1 MQVRVTDSA
10 FDPHAE
16 AAAFAKG
23 RTGAGALV
31 SFVGYCRDA
40 TAGRAVSELYLDHY
54 PGFTEA
60 EVARLAEEVGGRFD
74 LVDLLVIHRV
84 GAVAPGEAIVLVAT
98 LATHRAEAFAAASAL
113 MDYLKTDAP
122 LWKKE
127 TGPDGTR
134 WVEPTAK
141 DHARRAALA
150 KVTS

>member
-1 MQVRVTDSA
+1 MQVRITESA

-16 AAAFAKG
+16 AASFAEG
-23 RTGAGALV
+23 RSDAGALV

-54 PGFTEA
+54 PGFTEPEIARIA
-60 EVARLAEEVGGRFD
+60 EDVGDRFD
-74 LVDLLVIHRV
+74 LKDLLVIHRV

-98 LATHRAEAFAAASAL
+98 LAAHRAEAFAAASAL

-127 TGPDGTR
+127 AGPDGTR
-134 WVEPTAK
+134 WIEPTSE
-141 DHARRAALA
+141 DHARRAAIE

>member
-16 AAAFAKG
+16 AASFAKE
-23 RTGAGALV
+23 RTDAGALV
-31 SFVGYCRDA
+31 SFVGYCRNA

-54 PGFTEA
+54 PGFTEPEITRIA
-60 EVARLAEEVGGRFD
+60 KEVGARFD

-84 GAVAPGEAIVLVAT
+84 GAVCPGDAIVLVAT
-98 LATHRAEAFAAASAL
+98 LAAHRAEAYAAASAL

-134 WVEPTAK
+134 WIEPTAK
-141 DHARRAALA
+141 DRARRAALE
-150 KVTS
+150 KVTP

>member
-1 MQVRVTDSA
+1 MQVRITDSA

-16 AAAFAKG
+16 AASFAEARKD
-23 RTGAGALV
+23 AGALV

-54 PGFTEA
+54 PGFTEPEIARIA
-60 EVARLAEEVGGRFD
+60 ESVCDRFD
-74 LVDLLVIHRV
+74 LIDLLVIHRV
-84 GAVAPGEAIVLVAT
+84 GAVAPGDVIVLVAT
-98 LATHRAEAFAAASAL
+98 LAAHRADAFAAASAL

-134 WVEPTAK
+134 WIEPTAK
-141 DHARRAALA
+141 DHARRAALE
-150 KVTS
+150 KVTP